1 MRQRVLGFVL
11 AGIPFLFILIFVGF
25 PILQSFM
32 YTLGFTGGPNQ
43 VISEMAQN
51 QIIAKHGPTLGVY
64 RELWHSPSFRSDF
77 WSTIWVTLVSVVL
90 LLVVSWVIALYL
102 RFSNGRLARVVSAI
116 YLIPMFIPSVIAGYA
131 LLTFWEQGGYVST
144 IAYHLGDPNFPSF
157 GHTLIGVVV
166 GQVWTGL
173 PFSVLMLASG
183 LSNVPDSIMEAARDV
198 GARLW
203 TVCWRILLPLNIL
216 PTAIVATFSIIG
228 TLGAYT
234 IPFLIGPTAPQLLGV
249 AMTTYYGSFNE
260 PQQAEAMAV
269 MIFIVA
275 AFVGF
280 LYVWANLKLD
290 RKAGASR

>member
-25 PILQSFM
+25 PMIQSVM

-43 VISEMAQN
+43 VVSEMAQN

-64 RELWHSPSFRSDF
+64 RELWHSASFRSDF

-144 IAYHLGDPNFPSF
+144 IANHLGDPNFPSF

-173 PFSVLMLASG
+173 PFSVL
-183 LSNVPDSIMEAARDV
+183 
-198 GARLW
+198 
-203 TVCWRILLPLNIL
+203 
-216 PTAIVATFSIIG
+216 
-228 TLGAYT
+228 
-234 IPFLIGPTAPQLLGV
+234 
-249 AMTTYYGSFNE
+249 
-260 PQQAEAMAV
+260 
-269 MIFIVA
+269 
-275 AFVGF
+275 
-280 LYVWANLKLD
+280 
-290 RKAGASR
+290 RKSVV